1 MFMKQELVHCSNDCY
16 SPMTQEAQLGFR
28 IAAGI
33 VLACLPLSN
42 LSPLGLLGVA
52 AGITAFLVITET
64 YGKLQRGEPLS
75 KPSAAEQDA
84 VDAQNEHTDEILERE
99 DLDSTRESAH
109 RKE

>member
-1 MFMKQELVHCSNDCY
+1 LLFAHDQEV
-16 SPMTQEAQLGFR
+16 QLGFR

-33 VLACLPLSN
+33 TLTCLPLSN

-75 KPSAAEQDA
+75 KPTAAEQDA
-84 VDAQNEHTDEILERE
+84 ADAQNQHTDEMLERQ
-99 DLDSTRESAH
+99 DSDDSPTRESAH